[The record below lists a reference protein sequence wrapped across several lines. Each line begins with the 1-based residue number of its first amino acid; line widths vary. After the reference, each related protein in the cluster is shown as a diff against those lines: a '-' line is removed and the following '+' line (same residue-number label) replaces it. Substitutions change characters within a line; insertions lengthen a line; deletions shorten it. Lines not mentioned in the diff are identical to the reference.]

1 MTTDPLMKISP
12 VSEFRPYVPRFV
24 LSAGFGA
31 VLGVVGAGFLMY
43 FGIVILLV
51 LLGSITTTRDAKKRV
66 TLWGVLCGM
75 AVGCF
80 STWSYF
86 GFLF

>member
-1 MTTDPLMKISP
+1 MKISP

-31 VLGVVGAGFLMY
+31 VLGAVGVGFLLY
-43 FGIVILLV
+43 YGIAILLV
-51 LLGSITTTRDAKKRV
+51 LLASIATTRDPKKRV

-75 AVGCF
+75 AVACF
-80 STWSYF
+80 GMWSYLGVRF
-86 GFLF
+86 